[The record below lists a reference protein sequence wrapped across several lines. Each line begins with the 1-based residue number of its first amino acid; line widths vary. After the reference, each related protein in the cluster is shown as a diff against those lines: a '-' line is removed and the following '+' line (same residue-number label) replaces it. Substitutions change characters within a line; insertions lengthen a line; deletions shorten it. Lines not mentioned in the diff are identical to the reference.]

1 MRKIRKNA
9 PRSDAWLGWD
19 SFQGTKSALLQ
30 KLSLIGGQALQTLCW
45 ILPQDLFLAFIET
58 KHSLCARMCE
68 LGVLHYTSLGWC
80 IPRQQL
86 G

>member
-1 MRKIRKNA
+1 MARMGQFPGNEVCS
-9 PRSDAWLGWD
+9 P
-19 SFQGTKSALLQ
+19 TKAV
-30 KLSLIGGQALQTLCW
+30 LIGGQALQTLCW